1 MTIIEQI
8 IEELSDSSKSLTNP
22 LLKARVIASRIG
34 NHELEKW
41 VNDELAGYGADN
53 LPNYRIAR
61 STITC
66 SIQQGYMVQENVP
79 FPLMT
84 IPREMSD
91 EMIKFRITDS
101 VQTLES
107 QERENRNGTMYKE
120 LGADMCAYITKKI
133 IENGQRFAVTKL
145 MVTVHTSQITQVL
158 SVIRSRF
165 LDFMLQLE
173 KEVPDLDEIIKNKL
187 VTEEK
192 VNEKVEKIYNQT
204 IINNSGYGNTITAG
218 NENVVTSNINI
229 TKGNIKEL
237 QEVLESNNVPKED
250 IAEIVEIVQEESPDP
265 STGRFGEKVN
275 SWINK
280 MISKT
285 LEGTW
290 LISTG
295 AAGALLVE
303 LLKKYYGF

>member
-1 MTIIEQI
+1 
-8 IEELSDSSKSLTNP
+8 
-22 LLKARVIASRIG
+22 
-34 NHELEKW
+34 
-41 VNDELAGYGADN
+41 
-53 LPNYRIAR
+53 
-61 STITC
+61 
-66 SIQQGYMVQENVP
+66 
-79 FPLMT
+79 
-84 IPREMSD
+84 
-91 EMIKFRITDS
+91 
-101 VQTLES
+101 
-107 QERENRNGTMYKE
+107 
-120 LGADMCAYITKKI
+120 MCAYITKKI